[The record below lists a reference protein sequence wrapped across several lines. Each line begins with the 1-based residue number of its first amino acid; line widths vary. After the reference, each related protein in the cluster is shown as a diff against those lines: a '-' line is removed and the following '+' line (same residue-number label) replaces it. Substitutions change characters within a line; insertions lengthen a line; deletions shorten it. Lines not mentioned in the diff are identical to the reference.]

1 MLKKLM
7 INLARRK
14 DRLETHDLDSNNIDV
29 IEAFDGKEM
38 SSQDIMNVKVRNNW
52 RDPFNNRRITK
63 GECACFLSHRQC
75 WETIAKG
82 DKPVLV
88 LEDDIVFTEHYDDAA
103 VQAVLSSSIDIVLLG
118 HNENLPDKVKP
129 FSEGFV
135 VPAFPYNAHAY
146 CLSPIAARKLIALSS
161 GAEFGI
167 IPVDDWFAE
176 LLQDDKITMIATDK
190 EMIVQTSREVL
201 GSDIEPTGSD
211 FLNNYN
217 VHVLTCGTDRKK
229 CTRLY
234 DSAAHFNVYITNIGD
249 NKEWSGTD
257 MSGPGGGQK
266 INMLKEYLED
276 IPDTD
281 VVLFTDAY
289 DVIYGD
295 TLDSILS
302 RWNSME
308 ARVVFGAE
316 STCWPDASLATEFS
330 KDHGVYRYLNSG
342 TFIGEVGEV
351 KKILDGEIKNN
362 EDDQLFIQEK
372 YLKGTFDIK
381 LDYEQYIFQTF
392 DERVTWSGSQLY
404 NPVTNCTG
412 CIFHAN
418 GGEDAKHKMERLYKE
433 GFGDTVRLDTQGLV
447 DVIGPE
453 MLVTKFATRAW
464 CEKLID
470 LAEKH
475 GGWEP
480 LPGDLFPA
488 QEIRLSEL
496 EGDIFKELE
505 EFWKEQVDSICE
517 AHWKPMQMY
526 GIRDAFIMKYNPETQ
541 KELNLHTDA
550 SLVTGSIK
558 LNDDYE
564 GGELVFPRQGVS
576 NNRVP
581 VGNCILFPGMVT
593 HGHECKEITK
603 GTKYSLTIWTSRYE
617 GDVQQT

>member
-1 MLKKLM
+1 MLNKLM
-7 INLARRK
+7 INLERRK
-14 DRLETHDLDSNNIDV
+14 DRLETHDLESNNITV
-29 IEAFDGKEM
+29 VKAFDGKELSTESIM
-38 SSQDIMNVKVRNNW
+38 SANVRDNW

-63 GECACFLSHRQC
+63 GEYACFLSHRHC
-75 WETIAKG
+75 WKIIATG

-88 LEDDIVFTEHYDDAA
+88 LEDDIVFTEHYDEAT
-103 VQAVLSSSIDIVLLG
+103 VRSVLGPSVDIVLLG

-129 FSEGFV
+129 FSKGFV

-146 CLSPIAARKLIALSS
+146 CLSPDAARKLLSLS
-161 GAEFGI
+161 RGAGFGA

-176 LLQDDKITMIATDK
+176 LLKNKEITMIATK
-190 EMIVQTSREVL
+190 EEMVVQKSRQTS

-211 FLNNYN
+211 FLDNYN
-217 VHVLTCGTDRKK
+217 VHVLTCGTDRKQ
-229 CTRLY
+229 CTMLY
-234 DSAAHFNVYITNIGD
+234 DSAARFNIYVTNIGN
-249 NKEWSGTD
+249 NKEWRGTD

-266 INMLKEYLED
+266 LNNLKEYLKD

-295 TLDSILS
+295 NLGSILS
-302 RWNSME
+302 RWHSME
-308 ARVVFGAE
+308 ARIVFGAE
-316 STCWPDASLATEFS
+316 ATCWPDAALSTKFS
-330 KDHGVYRYLNSG
+330 EDHGLYCYLNSG
-342 TFIGEVGEV
+342 TFIGEVGEI
-351 KKILDGEIKNN
+351 KRLLDDEIKDH
-362 EDDQLFIQEK
+362 EDDQLFIQKK
-372 YLKGTFDIK
+372 YLEGTFDIK
-381 LDYEQYIFQTF
+381 LDHEQYIFQTF
-392 DERVTWSGSQLY
+392 DERVTWFGTQLY

-418 GGEDAKHKMERLYKE
+418 GGIAAKAKMRRLYKD
-433 GFGDTVRLDTQGLV
+433 GFGDTLRLDTQGLV
-447 DVIGPE
+447 DVMGPE

-464 CEKLID
+464 CERLIN
-470 LAEKH
+470 LAEEH

-480 LPGDLFPA
+480 LPNDLFPA
-488 QEIRLSEL
+488 QEIRLSEIRGGVY
-496 EGDIFKELE
+496 EELAS
-505 EFWKEQVDSICE
+505 FWKEQIDSICE
-517 AHWKPMQMY
+517 KHWHPMAMY

-564 GGELVFPRQGVS
+564 GGELVFPRQDVS
-576 NNRVP
+576 NKHVP

-617 GDVQQT
+617 GDVQ